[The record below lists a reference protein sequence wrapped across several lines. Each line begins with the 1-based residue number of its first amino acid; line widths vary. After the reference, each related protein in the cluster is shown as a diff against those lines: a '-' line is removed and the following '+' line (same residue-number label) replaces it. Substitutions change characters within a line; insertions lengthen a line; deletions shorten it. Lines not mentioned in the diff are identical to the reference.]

1 MYGAEQVW
9 DEWVKIVDQFIFEGD
24 DPINKIYDLSKSS
37 KLCVIFDDLLH
48 SKDMYA
54 AIAKLFTIDGRHN
67 NMSLI
72 FLSQRFFVNDENYRQ
87 ITGNADYYCL
97 FKNPKNPSQIN
108 HLSYQMTPKGS
119 DSSLIDAYKV
129 ATIKPYSY
137 LFVNCTQ
144 TAEEDYKYLGRLFE
158 KPDSVYCYRKAPYST
173 NKKLI
178 YKAYLLFHKNFI
190 VTSLKNPLI
199 FPPND
204 SKKTNMN
211 DAEYKKSLLQNLN
224 QNSTLRPGEQHP
236 FHFEDSN
243 VNNSN
248 IFSEFDDKNIE
259 PRPFQLEAKSN
270 KLHSQ
275 LPATDYSSINQ
286 LNRNNEN
293 ISFPQSKSPHS
304 NFNTNNNNHV
314 PNWYPRNKRTIS
326 QTEQSE
332 SEVESDENSN
342 DSIYS
347 LSSDKI
353 EIDKVDYCKI
363 AEKLK
368 KKIIDLINLRD
379 HLVLKC
385 GRVDPIRGRDIEDT
399 LENVLVPQYRLYF
412 KQKDK
417 K

>member
-1 MYGAEQVW
+1 
-9 DEWVKIVDQFIFEGD
+9 VKIVDQFIFEED

-48 SKDMYA
+48 SKNMYE

-190 VTSLKNPLI
+190 VTSLQKPLI

-204 SKKTNMN
+204 LKKTNMN
-211 DAEYKKSLLQNLN
+211 DEEYKKSLLQNLN
-224 QNSTLRPGEQHP
+224 QSSTLRPGEQHP
-236 FHFEDSN
+236 FQFEDDN

-248 IFSEFDDKNIE
+248 EFYAFDDKNIQ
-259 PRPFQLEAKSN
+259 PRPFQLEAKS
-270 KLHSQ
+270 KTIHSQ
-275 LPATDYSSINQ
+275 LPASDYSSINQ

-293 ISFPQSKSPHS
+293 IPFPQSKSPHS
-304 NFNTNNNNHV
+304 NFNTNNNINV

-332 SEVESDENSN
+332 SGVESDENSN

-399 LENVLVPQYRLYF
+399 FENVLIPQYRLYF

>member
-9 DEWVKIVDQFIFEGD
+9 DEWVKIVDQFIFEED

-48 SKDMYA
+48 SKNMYA

-72 FLSQRFFVNDENYRQ
+72 FLSQRFFVDDENYRQ

-190 VTSLKNPLI
+190 VTSLKKPLI

-204 SKKTNMN
+204 SKTTNMN
-211 DAEYKKSLLQNLN
+211 DEEYKKSLLQNLN
-224 QNSTLRPGEQHP
+224 QSENSTLGTGEKHP
-236 FHFEDSN
+236 FQLDGSN

-248 IFSEFDDKNIE
+248 EFYEFNDKNLE
-259 PRPFQLEAKSN
+259 PTPFQLETKKNNVESPVTVQG
-270 KLHSQ
+270 K
-275 LPATDYSSINQ
+275 
-286 LNRNNEN
+286 NEN
-293 ISFPQSKSPHS
+293 IPFPSTKSPNLDS
-304 NFNTNNNNHV
+304 NTSNNILFPNHI
-314 PNWYPRNKRTIS
+314 PRNKRTIS
-326 QTEQSE
+326 QSEETE
-332 SEVESDENSN
+332 SEVGSDEDSS

-347 LSSDKI
+347 LRSDKV
-353 EIDKVDYCKI
+353 EIDKIDYCKI
-363 AEKLK
+363 ADKLK
-368 KKIIDLINLRD
+368 KKIINLINLRD

-385 GRVDPIRGRDIEDT
+385 ARVDPIRGRDIEDT

-412 KQKDK
+412 KQTK